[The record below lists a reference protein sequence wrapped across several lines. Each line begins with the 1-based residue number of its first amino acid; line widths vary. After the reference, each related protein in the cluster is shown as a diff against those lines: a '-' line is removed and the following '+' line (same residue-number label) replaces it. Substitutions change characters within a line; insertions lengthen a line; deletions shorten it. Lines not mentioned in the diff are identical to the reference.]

1 MQHINVTRHIRWI
14 NASTIINLAKKVITL
29 KIINR
34 VAGGG
39 PVCKHMCRECLFIF
53 IISDYMCTGKY
64 EVDFAYPG
72 NK

>member
-1 MQHINVTRHIRWI
+1 MEEWSDWARMPP
-14 NASTIINLAKKVITL
+14 
-29 KIINR
+29 NR

-39 PVCKHMCRECLFIF
+39 PVCKHMCREFLFIF
-53 IISDYMCTGKY
+53 INSDLWCTGKY

>member
-1 MQHINVTRHIRWI
+1 MPLLSVYDYFKSQITNFKIIIYVTRP
-14 NASTIINLAKKVITL
+14 
-29 KIINR
+29 

-39 PVCKHMCRECLFIF
+39 PVCKHMCREFLFIF
-53 IISDYMCTGKY
+53 IISDLWCTGKY

>member
-1 MQHINVTRHIRWI
+1 MTKTDFVDPCSMRC
-14 NASTIINLAKKVITL
+14 
-29 KIINR
+29 NR

-53 IISDYMCTGKY
+53 IISDHMCTGKY